1 MKKHITSCLKF
12 ILTALLLLSLSIPAF
27 CSGNALLM
35 EQGYVVGR
43 NEIGVFMGGEF
54 TDSMPDAAQF
64 SFTLGGEALDVKQ
77 IETTA
82 ELSVTYYCVVDI
94 SGLSQNSKQFNLEKE
109 VLQEI
114 CDGMSARDRMVIAT
128 VGETLTPSEI
138 MSDKS
143 TIAAYIRNL
152 KGTGEH
158 TNLYQG
164 IVSALN
170 DILTNEKAAG
180 GNETDRKCLIILS
193 DGQDYYYDTLHENTS
208 KSLADDAV
216 RTSRIPVYT
225 VAILNDSNKDDD
237 PENWKWQMDLATIL
251 GTFAQESLSGV
262 PYNPV
267 NEQATGTRVAQR
279 IMEDMKRDLLVT
291 LDLSNFS
298 TIKDIPELEVR
309 FEADNNAV
317 YRDSITVSA
326 KDLMIEPAEPDES
339 DGPAEPNGPEEKND
353 GADATL
359 ISRLLR
365 DPDFLWLRIAAP
377 VILALIVV
385 LLALVLRSSRKKKKA
400 QDSPAEPAVPVEE
413 TSVTMPVAPPAAE
426 PVPPPESNE
435 FLRPVLFTALGKRV
449 VRIELRL
456 PENREVVLGRNQQAD
471 IILNPEDTRLSS
483 RHCRVLLQGKT
494 LRVWDEGSK
503 NGTSVDGVPL
513 NRNISVLLE
522 EGHTLWVGSYQYRVT
537 FP

>member
-12 ILTALLLLSLSIPAF
+12 IFTALLLLSLSIPAF

-35 EQGYVVGR
+35 EQSYVVRR

-54 TDSMPDAAQF
+54 TDSIPDAAQF
-64 SFTLGGEALDVKQ
+64 SFTLGGETLDVKRV
-77 IETTA
+77 ETTA

-114 CDGMSARDRMVIAT
+114 CDGMSAGDRMVIAT
-128 VGETLTPSEI
+128 VGETLTPSDI

-170 DILTNEKAAG
+170 DILTNEKTAG
-180 GNETDRKCLIILS
+180 ENETDRKCLIILS

-237 PENWKWQMDLATIL
+237 PENWIWQMDLATIL

-267 NEQATGTRVAQR
+267 NEKTTGTRVARR
-279 IMEDMKRDLLVT
+279 IIEDMKRDLLVT

-298 TIKDIPELEVR
+298 TIKDIPELEVS
-309 FEADNNAV
+309 FETDDNAV

-326 KDLMIEPAEPDES
+326 KDLMIEPVET
-339 DGPAEPNGPEEKND
+339 DGPAEPDGSEEDND
-353 GADATL
+353 GGDTTL

-377 VILALIVV
+377 VILVLIAV
-385 LLALVLRSSRKKKKA
+385 LLALVLRSSRKKKKT
-400 QDSPAEPAVPVEE
+400 QDSTEEPVVPVEA
-413 TSVTMPVAPPAAE
+413 TSVTMPVAPPAAA
-426 PVPPPESNE
+426 PVSPPDSNE

-449 VRIELRL
+449 IRIELKL

-513 NRNISVLLE
+513 NRNISILLE